1 MNFSGI
7 GYILYDS
14 VRSYAALFFLGVF
27 MSTIKYDFTVESL
40 GECKIHSPIE
50 LSLDHGTFRAAYV
63 KDTTFVRNL
72 VNVFADDKADAS
84 DVSNLMEKAGPRQ
97 YLYFNPENVTAGIC
111 TCGGLCPGLNDVIR
125 AVVRCLWNR
134 YGVRKIKGI
143 KFGYKGFFKEEG
155 FEPIDLNPDVVD
167 EIHKIGGSF
176 LGTSRGGGDRTVEI
190 VDSIE
195 RLGINQMYIIGGDGT
210 QRGALD
216 IANEISRRGLKVAVV
231 GIPKTV
237 DNDLQFI
244 DRSFGFETAVQ
255 KAAQAVNSIHMEAHS
270 QINGIGLVKLMG
282 RESGFI
288 ATAAALASHETNF
301 CLIPEVPFDLDG
313 PNGFFHYLE
322 QRLEKRHHAV
332 VVVAEGAGQELLAS
346 TNQTDASGNKKL
358 ADIGIYLRDKIT
370 EYFAAK
376 KIHINL
382 KYIDPSYEVRAA
394 VTTAND
400 SIYCERL
407 GNNAVHAAMA
417 GKTKLV
423 IGLVHDKYVHIPISM
438 ATLKRNIVDPES
450 SLWRDCL
457 DATLQPVYMVNNINT
472 VTEKLSKSYQEAEQ
486 KAAARFE
493 KVTKMKG

>member
-1 MNFSGI
+1 M
-7 GYILYDS
+7 
-14 VRSYAALFFLGVF
+14 AT
-27 MSTIKYDFTVESL
+27 MKYDFTVDNL
-40 GECKIHSPIE
+40 GDCKVKSPIE
-50 LSLDHGTFRAAYV
+50 LSLEHGNFRATYV
-63 KDTTFVRNL
+63 SDNSYVIRQVNIYNGKDDD
-72 VNVFADDKADAS
+72 ADDKS
-84 DVSNLMEKAGPRQ
+84 KYMEKAGPRE
-97 YLYFNPENVTAGIC
+97 YIYFNPAHATAGIC

-134 YGVRKIKGI
+134 YGVRRIKGI
-143 KFGYKGFFKEEG
+143 QFGYKGFFADQG
-155 FEPIDLNPDVVD
+155 YDTIDLNPDNVD
-167 EIHKIGGSF
+167 TIHKIGGTY
-176 LGTSRGGGDRTVEI
+176 LGTSRGGGDRVSEI

-195 RLGINQMYIIGGDGT
+195 RMGINMMFIIGGDGT
-210 QRGALD
+210 QRGSLD
-216 IANEISRRGLKVAVV
+216 IANEIERRGLKIAVV

-255 KAAQAVNSIHMEAHS
+255 KATQAVNSIHMEAHS

-288 ATAAALASHETNF
+288 ATATALASHETNF

-313 PNGFFHYLE
+313 PNGFLAHLE
-322 QRLEKRHHAV
+322 ERLKERHHAV
-332 VVVAEGAGQELLAS
+332 IVVAEGAGQELLAS

-358 ADIGIYLRDKIT
+358 ADIGVYLRDKIT
-370 EYFAAK
+370 EYFASK

-382 KYIDPSYEVRAA
+382 KYIDPGYEVRAA

-417 GKTKLV
+417 GKTKIV

-438 ATLKRNIVDPES
+438 ATLTRNVVDPES

-472 VTEKLSKSYQEAEQ
+472 VTEKLRKDAAEANA
-486 KAAARFE
+486 KALARLE
-493 KVTKMKG
+493 KVTNMKSK